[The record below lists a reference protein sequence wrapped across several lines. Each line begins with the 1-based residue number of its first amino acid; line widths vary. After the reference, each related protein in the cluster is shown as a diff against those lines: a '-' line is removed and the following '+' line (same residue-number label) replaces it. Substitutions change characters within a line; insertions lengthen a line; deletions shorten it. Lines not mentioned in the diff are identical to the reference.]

1 MRFRIAVAAV
11 SLTLSMLAVAQAKK
25 SAGGSSEAAIM
36 AADHAYLEAFNSHD
50 PGKCAAMF
58 APGGQMLAA
67 GMPAASTPD
76 QIKKVFATFYGMK
89 DLKFSW
95 KPTSAMASGNLG
107 FSSGTYEL
115 SFTDNGKPVKDK
127 GKYVTVWQKQ
137 GDGTWKVIRDIEN
150 SDGPGQ

>member
-1 MRFRIAVAAV
+1 MRLKLAFIAACLALSTMAA
-11 SLTLSMLAVAQAKK
+11 AQAKK
-25 SAGGSSEAAIM
+25 SGGGSAESAIM
-36 AADHAYLEAFNSHD
+36 AADHAYLEVFNSRD
-50 PGKCAAMF
+50 PNKCAAMF
-58 APGGQMLAA
+58 APGGQMMAA
-67 GMPAASTPD
+67 GMPIGSTPE
-76 QIKKVFATFYGMK
+76 QIKKIFATFYGMK

-137 GDGTWKVIRDIEN
+137 ADGSWKVIRDIEN
-150 SDGPGQ
+150 SDGQ

>member
-1 MRFRIAVAAV
+1 MRFRIAFAMVCLALPLVA
-11 SLTLSMLAVAQAKK
+11 SAQAKK
-25 SAGGSSEAAIM
+25 SVGSAEAAIM
-36 AADHAYLEAFNSHD
+36 AADHAYLDAFNSHD

-58 APGGQMLAA
+58 APGGQMLVA

-76 QIKKVFATFYGMK
+76 QIKQVFSTFYGMK

-107 FSSGTYEL
+107 FSSGPYEL
-115 SFTDNGKPVKDK
+115 SFTDNGKSVKDK

-137 GDGTWKVIRDIEN
+137 SDGLWKVIRDIEN
-150 SDGPGQ
+150 SDGPSQ